1 MESRL
6 KYLSLLAKSFPTIG
20 KTSTEIINL
29 GAILNLPKG
38 TEHYITDIHG
48 EYEAFNHVLK
58 NCSGVI
64 REKIN
69 IIFKDTIEEIEK
81 KQLATVIYYP
91 EEKIEHISEK
101 VKDMDNWYRVT
112 MERMLVILRVVASK
126 YTSSKVRKALPE
138 DFSYIIQELL
148 YEREGEPNKEAY
160 VKEII
165 DTIIKI
171 DRGKQF
177 IIAVSSL
184 IQQLTIDTLHIVGDI
199 YDRGPAP
206 HKIVD
211 KLIKYHNVDIQWG
224 NHDILWMGAGS
235 GQLGCIANVV
245 RICTRY
251 GNTDILED
259 GYGINI
265 LPLATFAIET
275 YKDDPCTEFM
285 PKINTKSKE
294 KNLLVMSKIH
304 KAISI
309 IQFKLEGA
317 IIKRNKDFFMED
329 RLLLNNIDYKNATIK
344 LNGESYKL
352 KDNFFPT
359 INPKNP
365 YELSHEEKEV
375 IGELERSFL
384 NSEKLQ
390 LHTQFLYSKG
400 SIYLKI
406 NSNLL
411 YHGCIPLNEKGDF
424 KEIELSEG
432 ILKGRDFLDYCDRVA
447 REGYFNNKNIMA
459 QDFLWYL
466 WCGKESP
473 LFGKNKMKTFERYFL
488 NEKETHK
495 EKANY
500 YYTFSNEEKTAR
512 KIVEEFE
519 LNPEISHII
528 NGHVPV
534 KVKKGEK
541 PIKAGGKLLIIDG
554 GFSKAYQSK
563 TGIAGYTLIYNSHG
577 MRLISHEP
585 FENTKKSILEC
596 LDIYSTTE
604 VVETKDVRIRVK
616 DTDIGKELQEQID
629 DLVSLLECYR
639 LGILKEKIKK

>member
-1 MESRL
+1 M

-48 EYEAFNHVLK
+48 EYEAFNHVLR

-69 IIFKDTIEEIEK
+69 IIFKDILSETEK

-91 EEKIEHISEK
+91 EEKIDDIYEK
-101 VKDMDNWYRVT
+101 EKNMDNWYRVT
-112 MERMLVILRVVASK
+112 IERMLLILRVVASK

-165 DTIIKI
+165 EIIIKI
-171 DRGKQF
+171 NRGKQF

-206 HKIVD
+206 HKIID

-224 NHDILWMGAGS
+224 NHDILWMGAAS
-235 GQLGCIANVV
+235 GQLGCIANVI

-265 LPLATFAIET
+265 LPLATFALEI
-275 YKDDPCTEFM
+275 YKNDPCSEFM
-285 PKINTKSKE
+285 PKINIKSNE
-294 KNLLVMSKIH
+294 KNLSVMSKIH

-317 IIKRNKDFFMED
+317 IIERNKDFSMED
-329 RLLLNNIDYKNATIK
+329 RLLLNKIDYEKGIIK
-344 LNGESYKL
+344 LEGKLYTL

-359 INPKNP
+359 INPENP
-365 YELSHEEKEV
+365 YELSDEEIEV
-375 IGELERSFL
+375 IDELEMSFL

-390 LHTQFLYSKG
+390 LHAQFLYSKG

-411 YHGCIPLNEKGDF
+411 YHGCIPLDKNGDF
-424 KEIELSEG
+424 KEVEIFEEK
-432 ILKGRDFLDYCDRVA
+432 LKGKKFLDYCDRIS
-447 REGYFNNKNIMA
+447 REGYFSNKNIKA

-466 WCGKESP
+466 WCGNDSP
-473 LFGKNKMKTFERYFL
+473 LFGKDKMKTFERYFL
-488 NEKETHK
+488 SEKETHK
-495 EKANY
+495 EVINY
-500 YYTFSNEEKTAR
+500 YYDFSDEYDTAK
-512 KIVEEFE
+512 KILEEFE
-519 LNPEISHII
+519 LNVEFSHII

-541 PIKAGGKLLIIDG
+541 PIKADGKLLIIDG
-554 GFSKAYQSK
+554 GFSKAYQNK
-563 TGIAGYTLIYNSHG
+563 TGIAGYTLIFNSHG
-577 MRLISHEP
+577 MRLVSHEP
-585 FENTKKSILEC
+585 FESTKKSILEC

-604 VVETKDVRIRVK
+604 VVETRNIRIRVR

-639 LGILKEKIKK
+639 LGILKEKIKKN

>member
-6 KYLSLLAKSFPTIG
+6 KYLSLLSKSFPTIG

-265 LPLATFAIET
+265 LPLAT
-275 YKDDPCTEFM
+275 
-285 PKINTKSKE
+285 
-294 KNLLVMSKIH
+294 
-304 KAISI
+304 
-309 IQFKLEGA
+309 
-317 IIKRNKDFFMED
+317 
-329 RLLLNNIDYKNATIK
+329 
-344 LNGESYKL
+344 
-352 KDNFFPT
+352 
-359 INPKNP
+359 
-365 YELSHEEKEV
+365 
-375 IGELERSFL
+375 
-384 NSEKLQ
+384 
-390 LHTQFLYSKG
+390 
-400 SIYLKI
+400 
-406 NSNLL
+406 
-411 YHGCIPLNEKGDF
+411 
-424 KEIELSEG
+424 
-432 ILKGRDFLDYCDRVA
+432 
-447 REGYFNNKNIMA
+447 
-459 QDFLWYL
+459 
-466 WCGKESP
+466 
-473 LFGKNKMKTFERYFL
+473 
-488 NEKETHK
+488 
-495 EKANY
+495 
-500 YYTFSNEEKTAR
+500 
-512 KIVEEFE
+512 
-519 LNPEISHII
+519 
-528 NGHVPV
+528 
-534 KVKKGEK
+534 
-541 PIKAGGKLLIIDG
+541 
-554 GFSKAYQSK
+554 
-563 TGIAGYTLIYNSHG
+563 
-577 MRLISHEP
+577 
-585 FENTKKSILEC
+585 
-596 LDIYSTTE
+596 
-604 VVETKDVRIRVK
+604 
-616 DTDIGKELQEQID
+616 
-629 DLVSLLECYR
+629 
-639 LGILKEKIKK
+639 

>member
-1 MESRL
+1 M

-48 EYEAFNHVLK
+48 EYEAFNHVLR

-69 IIFKDTIEEIEK
+69 IIFKDILSETEK

-91 EEKIEHISEK
+91 EEKIDDIYEK
-101 VKDMDNWYRVT
+101 EKNMDNWYRVT
-112 MERMLVILRVVASK
+112 IERMLLILRVVASK

-165 DTIIKI
+165 EIIIKI
-171 DRGKQF
+171 NRGKQF

-206 HKIVD
+206 HKIID

-224 NHDILWMGAGS
+224 NHDILWMGAAS
-235 GQLGCIANVV
+235 GQLGCIANVI

-265 LPLATFAIET
+265 LPLATFALEI
-275 YKDDPCTEFM
+275 YKNDPCSEFM
-285 PKINTKSKE
+285 PKINIKSNE
-294 KNLLVMSKIH
+294 KNLSVMSKIH

-317 IIKRNKDFFMED
+317 IIERNKDFSMED
-329 RLLLNNIDYKNATIK
+329 RLLLNKIDYEKGIIK
-344 LNGESYKL
+344 LEGKLYTL

-359 INPKNP
+359 INPENP
-365 YELSHEEKEV
+365 YELSDEEIEV
-375 IGELERSFL
+375 IDELEMSFL

-390 LHTQFLYSKG
+390 LHAQFLYSKG

-411 YHGCIPLNEKGDF
+411 YHGCIPLDKNGDF
-424 KEIELSEG
+424 KEVELLGEK
-432 ILKGRDFLDYCDRVA
+432 LKGKEFLDYCDRVS
-447 REGYFNNKNIMA
+447 REGYFNNKNIKA

-466 WCGKESP
+466 WCGSDSP
-473 LFGKNKMKTFERYFL
+473 LFGKDKMKTFERYFL
-488 NEKETHK
+488 SEKETHK
-495 EKANY
+495 EITNNY
-500 YYTFSNEEKTAR
+500 YNFSDEYKTAK
-512 KIVEEFE
+512 KILEEFE
-519 LNPEISHII
+519 LNVEFSHII

-541 PIKAGGKLLIIDG
+541 PIKADGKLLIIDG
-554 GFSKAYQSK
+554 GFSKAYQNK
-563 TGIAGYTLIYNSHG
+563 TGIAGYTLIFNSHG
-577 MRLISHEP
+577 MRLVSHEP
-585 FENTKKSILEC
+585 FESTKKSILEC

-604 VVETKDVRIRVK
+604 VVETRNIRIRVR

-639 LGILKEKIKK
+639 LGILKEKIKKN